1 MCSLRS
7 PERPW
12 QWLLAKEWR
21 ELVVSKSWWIML
33 LLCGPLVGV
42 SFISAVR
49 TYAEASGLGGT
60 AIGVGEAFSPLVG
73 VWAPTFSAYEIV
85 AVFLLPF
92 VTIRIVSG
100 DRQSG
105 ALKLEHQAPVP
116 VFTRVAVKALVLL
129 AGWLIVWMPGAI
141 AIVLWLSYGGHT
153 YWPEVAAVAFGHLLN
168 AGLTVALAA
177 AAASVTEHPST
188 AAIVTLAFTVGT
200 WVLAFV
206 AAVQG
211 AFWERLAGY
220 TPPAVVADFQ
230 RGLIQMDV
238 VLIALMLIAAG
249 LAIAAVWM
257 RTGLTVR
264 KRASQSLMIGAMVIA
279 AAVASTFVRAN
290 WDASENRQN
299 SFSFADAATL
309 ARIKAPLRIEVH
321 LAPEDPR
328 RSDLDRH
335 AISKLRRVMPS
346 LDVAY
351 ISATSIGLFEQ
362 TNEHYG
368 EIWYE
373 MEGRKTMSRVTTAE
387 GVLESIY
394 ELAKVDPMKED
405 TGHLFTGYPLAHPPV
420 WASTIFYG
428 VWPASVFAS
437 MLLLRRRN
445 E

>member
-1 MCSLRS
+1 
-7 PERPW
+7 
-12 QWLLAKEWR
+12 
-21 ELVVSKSWWIML
+21 
-33 LLCGPLVGV
+33 
-42 SFISAVR
+42 
-49 TYAEASGLGGT
+49 
-60 AIGVGEAFSPLVG
+60 LVG

-105 ALKLEHQAPVP
+105 ALKLEHQAPVS
-116 VFTRVAVKALVLL
+116 VFTRVAVKALILL
-129 AGWLIVWMPGAI
+129 TGWLIVWTPGAI
-141 AIVLWLSYGGHT
+141 AVVLWLSYGGHT
-153 YWPEVAAVAFGHLLN
+153 YWPEVIAVALGHLLN

-230 RGLIQMDV
+230 HGLIQMDV
-238 VLIALMLIAAG
+238 VLIALILIAAG
-249 LAIAAVWM
+249 LAIAAVWL
-257 RTGLTVR
+257 RSGLTVR
-264 KRASQSLMIGAMVIA
+264 RRASQSMMVAAIVIA
-279 AAVASTFVRAN
+279 ATVTSTLVRAN

-299 SFSFADAATL
+299 SFSLADAAAL
-309 ARIKAPLRIEVH
+309 ASIRTPLHIEVH

-328 RSDLDRH
+328 RSDLERN
-335 AISKLRRVMPS
+335 ALSKLRRVMPS

-362 TNEHYG
+362 TSEHYG
-368 EIWYE
+368 EIWYQ
-373 MEGRKTMSRVTTAE
+373 MDGRKTMGRVTTAE

-394 ELAKVDPMKED
+394 ELAKVGPMKED
-405 TGHLFTGYPLAHPPV
+405 TEHLFAGYPLAHPPV

-428 VWPASVFAS
+428 IWPAVVIGS
-437 MLLLRRRN
+437 MLLLRRRT